1 MDWAANLDTAA
12 VAAAIGAVASAFV
25 PRLIAAVP
33 EPEPEEEPPADG
45 QDGLVGEADVPRAD
59 KLIDKPKE
67 PYADIAALPR
77 LALKSTLAGLVAGG
91 LLGAAVGWTWPLT
104 FLVFLVPLGI
114 ALAVIDF
121 RTWLLPTWLILRG
134 YAVVAVLVVVSA
146 AATQDW
152 NALAAA
158 FGGSLLAFALYWV
171 LWVISAAMGYGDVR
185 LSALLGLA
193 LGYLGWGELMT
204 GIWVAF
210 LLGTVGWI
218 PLRLLRITETKHFPF
233 GPFMLLGALF
243 GVLFGAEIWSS
254 LFE

>member
-12 VAAAIGAVASAFV
+12 VAAAVGAVASAFV

-33 EPEPEEEPPADG
+33 EPEPEEAPPADG
-45 QDGLVGEADVPRAD
+45 QDGLVGEADTPRTD
-59 KLIDKPKE
+59 KLLDKPKE
-67 PYADIAALPR
+67 PYADIAARPR
-77 LALKSTLAGLVAGG
+77 LAVKSTVAGLVAGG
-91 LLGAAVGWTWPLT
+91 LLGAAVGWEWPLT
-104 FLVFLVPLGI
+104 FLVFLVPVGI

-121 RTWLLPTWLILRG
+121 HTWLLPTWLILRA
-134 YAVVAVLVVVSA
+134 YALVAILVVISA

-152 NALAAA
+152 SALGAA
-158 FGGSLLAFALYWV
+158 FGGSLLAFGLYWV
-171 LWVISAAMGYGDVR
+171 LWVVSAAMGYGDVR

-243 GVLFGAEIWSS
+243 GVLFGADIWSS